1 MPGGDSSSSK
11 VFAPLSVSFRSDW
24 TSQLS
29 LFPCSKYCCRSF
41 FSYFSRRIW
50 RLSFLAFGRGVS
62 ASILALGLERKMEC
76 LLSADDGG
84 TGGAFPGL
92 PSPARRVTV
101 PPKAQMA
108 LATRL
113 RARDRV
119 SSSSLT

>member
-1 MPGGDSSSSK
+1 M
-11 VFAPLSVSFRSDW
+11 
-24 TSQLS
+24 
-29 LFPCSKYCCRSF
+29 
-41 FSYFSRRIW
+41 
-50 RLSFLAFGRGVS
+50 SFLAFGRGVPT
-62 ASILALGLERKMEC
+62 SILALGLERKMEC